1 MAALMSFI
9 SKRRAYTPEQL
20 ALAHQMMEQK
30 HPWRQIAKTLGDQN
44 DNSIRRQIEPGYRE
58 NRNHQQRLNSAR
70 RRGEIVK
77 KASQYKNPRGFTHK
91 PGQRMEPPAFL
102 WEERAR
108 ALSGDVTPNH
118 VLLGD
123 PLPGRSALDKR
134 NSV

>member
-1 MAALMSFI
+1 MAALMPCI
-9 SKRRAYTPEQL
+9 PKRRVYTAEELTL
-20 ALAHQMMEQK
+20 ACHMMEQK
-30 HPWRQIAKTLGDQN
+30 RPWRQIAKTLGDQN

-91 PGQRMEPPAFL
+91 PGQKIEPPAIL

-108 ALSGDVTPNH
+108 AFAGDVTPNH

-134 NSV
+134 NSA